1 MNDMT
6 IGQFAQAGGVGV
18 ETIRYYQ
25 RRGLLEVPDTT
36 SHAAHTKAV
45 RRYNAGD
52 LKALNFIRSAQ
63 RAGFTLSQIEE
74 LLELDASEELLELD
88 ASQDRRRAQEIAL
101 ERLAALDAEI
111 SALQEA
117 RLSLVKLSNAC
128 AEGPSGPCP
137 ILSAFDH

>member
-74 LLELDASEELLELD
+74 LLELDAS
-88 ASQDRRRAQEIAL
+88 QD
-101 ERLAALDAEI
+101 RLAALDAEI

>member
-1 MNDMT
+1 MVRSQEMNDMT

-74 LLELDASEELLELD
+74 LLELDAS
-88 ASQDRRRAQEIAL
+88 QDRRRAQEIAL

>member
-74 LLELDASEELLELD
+74 LLELDAS
-88 ASQDRRRAQEIAL
+88 QDRRRAQEIAL

>member
-25 RRGLLEVPDTT
+25 RRGLLKVPDTT
-36 SHAAHTKAV
+36 SQAAHTKAF
-45 RRYNAGD
+45 RRYNADD
-52 LKALNFIRSAQ
+52 LKTLRFIRSAQ
-63 RAGFTLSQIEE
+63 RAGFALSQI
-74 LLELDASEELLELD
+74 EELLELD
-88 ASQDRRRAQEIAL
+88 ASQDRRRAREIAL
-101 ERLAALDAEI
+101 GRVAALDAEI
-111 SALQEA
+111 SALQAA

>member
-74 LLELDASEELLELD
+74 LLELDAS
-88 ASQDRRRAQEIAL
+88 QDRRRAQEIAL

-111 SALQEA
+111 SALQQA

-128 AEGPSGPCP
+128 AKGPSGPCP

>member
-74 LLELDASEELLELD
+74 LLELDAS
-88 ASQDRRRAQEIAL
+88 QDRRRAQEIAL
-101 ERLAALDAEI
+101 ERLAALDTEI